1 MYKLYIVDDES
12 HVIEGLRT
20 CIPWENHGLTITGT
34 SDNGAKAYDDIL
46 ELMPDIVIT
55 DIKMPQMD
63 GIELVNKVH
72 EQFPQI
78 GFIIFS
84 GYNDFYYARKAL
96 LSNVVDFL
104 VKPSS
109 TEEILQAVN
118 AAVMKIAQHSV
129 IGQVNHDSSDYRKL
143 LESVFLN
150 PVSEIYTK
158 NYYYVVLIST
168 HETANITVQEK
179 EADIVYA
186 GSVIHSSYLDILECH
201 LAVLESENM
210 LEIQEWEYISQSIR
224 SNLKVYF
231 STPNDFVVLGIS
243 DGKKLH
249 KLKEGY
255 QEALEAVEYCKW
267 FSCKFGLF
275 EEIEYTDINASSR
288 QMWGEL
294 KEACKNND
302 MERVTDILRQE
313 FEYFSKIHISRNSLK
328 EFCINAY
335 FKIGEVHTDGRYSVN
350 PILEIGNLLSV
361 QDAFN
366 YLLNVYRLYFAASA
380 EQQNFYKNRI
390 VQKVMKFV
398 HENYQNP
405 ISLNDAADYVN
416 KSPGYL
422 SNKFKKE
429 AGVSFTQ
436 YVTDYR
442 ILKAKELLISTNMK
456 VKEIA
461 VYVGFQDEQYFS
473 LVFKKECGLTAGGY
487 RKIYYDNQG

>member
-12 HVIEGLRT
+12 RVIDGLSS
-20 CIPWENHGLTITGT
+20 CIAWESHGLEITGA

-55 DIKMPQMD
+55 DIKMPEMD

-72 EQFPQI
+72 QQFPQI

-118 AAVMKIAQHSV
+118 AAVMKIAQHRV
-129 IGQVNHDSSDYRKL
+129 IRQVNNGLSDYRKL

-150 PVSEIYTK
+150 PVTEIYTK
-158 NYYYVVLIST
+158 NYYYVILIST
-168 HETANITVQEK
+168 HETANITVIEK
-179 EADIVYA
+179 EVDIEYG
-186 GSVIHSSYLDILECH
+186 GSSIHGSYLDILECH
-201 LAVLESENM
+201 LTVLESENM
-210 LEIQEWEYISQSIR
+210 LEAQEWQYISECIR
-224 SNLKVYF
+224 NNLKVYF
-231 STPNDFVVLGIS
+231 STPNDYVVLGIS
-243 DGKKLH
+243 DAKKLH

-267 FSCKFGLF
+267 FSCEFGLF
-275 EEIEYTDINASSR
+275 EEIEYTDINTASR

-302 MERVTDILRQE
+302 MEGVTDILVQE
-313 FEYFSKIHISRNSLK
+313 FDFFNKIHISRNSLK

-335 FKIGEVHTDGRYSVN
+335 LKIGEAHTDRYSVN
-350 PILEIGNLLSV
+350 PILEMGNLLSV

-380 EQQNFYKNRI
+380 ERQNFYKNRI

-398 HENYQNP
+398 HENYRQP
-405 ISLNDAADYVN
+405 ISLNDAADNVN
-416 KSPGYL
+416 KSAGYL